1 MSDISYFESRR
12 GIITCT
18 PEEAFNFVTDLRNF
32 ERFAQEN
39 SVTNWQ
45 AERDSGSFTV
55 SMVGTVSFRLSE
67 KEAYN
72 KVVYKGDALKKN
84 DFSLVLTID
93 DKDNDKAE
101 VKVSLYADLNP
112 ILKMMAAKPITLFL
126 ETLIKEME
134 GFRGWKDSIEYIQP
148 L

>member
-1 MSDISYFESRR
+1 
-12 GIITCT
+12 
-18 PEEAFNFVTDLRNF
+18 
-32 ERFAQEN
+32 
-39 SVTNWQ
+39 
-45 AERDSGSFTV
+45 
-55 SMVGTVSFRLSE
+55 
-67 KEAYN
+67 
-72 KVVYKGDALKKN
+72 
-84 DFSLVLTID
+84 VLTID
-93 DKDNDKAE
+93 GKDNDKAE